1 MPNHYFMKFLYNS
14 IFIALGIITLC
25 LGIGC
30 TPSKK
35 SPELLRT
42 PYLQGAIADSISI
55 IWRTTSGVECAV
67 QYKLKDE
74 ESWSTQAGVITA
86 KGGSILENMVT
97 LKGLKRGWYYD
108 YKVLTDGK
116 EFTSGQNLF
125 FRAPIENADSV
136 FAFYA
141 VGDIGE
147 AVADGGKPDQLAKSI
162 ADRQTVYD
170 LGLLLGDIIYPIGE
184 KSGYD
189 KHLFPYFENVF
200 SNVTSW
206 PIPGNH
212 DWGSDIEENYAQQW
226 KLPGNEHYYSFDYGK
241 VHYIG
246 LDTKNGEFYK
256 YEVQKKW
263 LENDLKTAQGKYDWI
278 IVFLHH
284 NGKSCTYKD
293 DYEAVVTMYPLF
305 NEYNVDLVLN
315 GHAHTYERLRPM
327 DGEGQVVDLS
337 QSNDQYI
344 NPDGFISITVGSGG
358 KLRGVGTDPTAFT
371 PDPDNCKYPNLVAA
385 YAHTWAFL
393 EINVNGKNL
402 KAQAINTE
410 DGQLVD
416 EFEISKRD

>member
-1 MPNHYFMKFLYNS
+1 MKSMSKS
-14 IFIALGIITLC
+14 ISIVFVFAILSVC
-25 LGIGC
+25 IGC
-30 TPSKK
+30 NDPQK
-35 SPELLRT
+35 PIELLRK
-42 PYLQGAIADSISI
+42 PYLQSAIADSTSI
-55 IWRTTSGVECAV
+55 IWRTKKGQDCAV
-67 QYKLKDE
+67 HYKLKDAK
-74 ESWSTQAGVITA
+74 SWLIQTGQVTA
-86 KGGSILENMVT
+86 KGGFGLENLVT
-97 LKGLKRGWYYD
+97 LKNLSRGSYYD
-108 YKVLTDGK
+108 YKVLTNG
-116 EFTSGQNLF
+116 EELAAGNELF
-125 FRAPIENADSV
+125 FRAPIEDSDSV
-136 FAFYA
+136 FNFYA

-147 AVADGGKPDQLAKSI
+147 AVEDGGKPDQLAKSI

-184 KSGYD
+184 NAGYD
-189 KHLFPYFENVF
+189 EHLFPYFEDVF

-212 DWGSDIEENYAQQW
+212 DWGSSIEENYAQQW

-246 LDTKNGEFYK
+246 LDSKNGEFYK

-293 DYEAVVTMYPLF
+293 DYEAVVTLYPLF

-327 DGEGQVVDLS
+327 DGNGVVINSDSS
-337 QSNDQYI
+337 QNDNQYI
-344 NPDGFISITVGSGG
+344 NPDGFISITAGSGG
-358 KLRGVGTDPTAFT
+358 KLRGVGSDPTAFT

-393 EINVNGKNL
+393 EIKVNGKHL

>member
-1 MPNHYFMKFLYNS
+1 MKSLHKSSLNLFVFV
-14 IFIALGIITLC
+14 IFVVC
-25 LGIGC
+25 IGC
-30 TPSKK
+30 NVPQK
-35 SPELLRT
+35 PIELVRE
-42 PYLQGAIADSISI
+42 PYLQSAIADSISI
-55 IWRTTSGVECAV
+55 IWRTKTGVDCAV
-67 QYKLKDE
+67 KYKLKDE
-74 ESWSTQAGVITA
+74 SSWSTQTGLITA
-86 KGGSILENMVT
+86 KEDTMLENMVT
-97 LKGLKRGWYYD
+97 LNGLKRGSYYD
-108 YKVLTDGK
+108 YKVLTDGQ
-116 EFTSGQNLF
+116 EFATSSELF
-125 FRAPIENADSV
+125 FRAPIEDSDSV
-136 FAFYA
+136 FNFYA

-147 AVADGGKPDQLAKSI
+147 AVEDGGKPDQLAKSI
-162 ADRQTVYD
+162 ADRQTIYD

-184 KSGYD
+184 NAGYD
-189 KHLFPYFENVF
+189 EHLFPYFENVF

-212 DWGSDIEENYAQQW
+212 DWGSVIEENYAQQW

-293 DYEAVVTMYPLF
+293 DYEAVVTLYPLF

-327 DGEGQVVDLS
+327 DGNGVVVNSDS
-337 QSNDQYI
+337 IQNDNQYI
-344 NPDGFISITVGSGG
+344 NPEGFISITAGSGG
-358 KLRGVGTDPTAFT
+358 KLRGVGSDPTAFI

-393 EINVNGKNL
+393 EIKVNGKNL

-416 EFEISKRD
+416 EFEIRKRD